1 MMKNVLIVNREE
13 AVEAYTESMT
23 EYHKVSRDGMHLIEY
38 ADELISLGGD
48 INRLLSLN
56 LETSRRAF
64 EGAFRAGFTMM
75 MLPGEV
81 DTLER
86 WSEAGEDFQVVV
98 FTAEG
103 RPVGTFSQDT
113 VQW

>member
-1 MMKNVLIVNREE
+1 MKNTLIVNREE

-23 EYHKVSRDGMHLIEY
+23 EYLNCSRDGMHPIEY

-56 LETSRRAF
+56 LETSRLVF
-64 EGAFRAGFTMM
+64 ERAFRAGFTMM
-75 MLPGEV
+75 MLPREI

-86 WSEAGEDFQVVV
+86 WSASGEDFQVVV

-103 RPVGTFSQDT
+103 KPVGTFSKDM